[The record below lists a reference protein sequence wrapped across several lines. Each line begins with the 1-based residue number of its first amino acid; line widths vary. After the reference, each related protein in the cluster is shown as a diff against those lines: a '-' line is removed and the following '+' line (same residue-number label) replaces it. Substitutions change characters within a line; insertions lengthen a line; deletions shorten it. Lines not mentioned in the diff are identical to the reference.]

1 MEFQYSFDASP
12 KPMIDP
18 NATLYASV
26 AGMAADLGNGECVFR
41 TADGPHVMTTQVLG
55 ALDRCRAFKSIDEHI
70 QTIRQILPNVP
81 LDGIKRVLDG
91 LVGRRLLISESDYLH
106 NLEASAAA
114 TSQPGVDPT
123 LVIRACDRPA
133 ALKQCLSSLQQSA
146 AVQGLPV
153 QLIDDSRDTGAQR
166 EHQQLLADS
175 GLNARAFDADTA
187 IAKLKRALPEH
198 QAVIA
203 DLFAGHGNGRAFNRA
218 LLATAGRTL
227 ALLDD
232 DFVYRMH
239 RHPEFKAGLDL
250 ALSSNLPVRFF
261 DQLPAAL
268 EAGQEDASAFADH
281 QRRCGQSLAGLL
293 QIEGLGNRKGALRG
307 LEPSNLPHLSAGAR
321 IVATVNG
328 HRGRSGSTRCEGFFE
343 VDAASRASFVAT
355 RERYLRSI
363 ENPALWVGPTKAHLA
378 RRVNFLPFLVDTTDM
393 LGFAAPTGRSE
404 DAFFGAMTQLLLPES
419 LVWMSAHAI
428 AHQPPEERKFPK
440 PGAEVERPGFN
451 TFLVDYALNR
461 VGDLRAASVTQ
472 RAAGFAGMLEDLAD
486 CEQRA
491 LLQFVAEY
499 LQFRRSDLIHSLQGI
514 AAEAGPQAPVF
525 WQADLREI
533 IVANGKALAQN
544 ELPRLAGEQAFTTA
558 EALTAHWRNE
568 LRRHAAA
575 VRAWPVIWQAALQG
589 VAR

>member
-1 MEFQYSFDASP
+1 MDFQYSFDASP
-12 KPMIDP
+12 KPRIDP

-41 TADGPHVMTTQVLG
+41 TQDGPHVMTTQVLG

-70 QTIRQILPNVP
+70 DTIRQILPNVP

-91 LVGRRLLISESDYLH
+91 LVGRKLLVSEADYLASLDAA
-106 NLEASAAA
+106 NVGSAEAG
-114 TSQPGVDPT
+114 QNPQ
-123 LVIRACDRPA
+123 LVIRACDRPE
-133 ALKQCLSSLQQSA
+133 ALKQCLASLKEAA
-146 AVQGLPV
+146 AVQSLPV
-153 QLIDDSRDTGAQR
+153 HLVDDSRDSASLRT
-166 EHQQLLADS
+166 HQQLLADS
-175 GLNARAFDADTA
+175 GLNAKVFDADA
-187 IAKLKRALPEH
+187 ALGKLKRALPEH
-198 QAVIA
+198 QAVID

-218 LLATAGRTL
+218 LLASAGRTL

-232 DFVYRMH
+232 DFVYRLH
-239 RHPEFKAGLDL
+239 RHPEYKPGLDL
-250 ALSSNLPVRFF
+250 GLSSNLPVRFF
-261 DQLPAAL
+261 DQLSGAL
-268 EAGQEDASAFADH
+268 NAGVDDVNAFSDH
-281 QRRCGQSLAGLL
+281 QRRCGQSLAALM
-293 QIEGLGNRKGALRG
+293 QIEGLKAQKGSLRG
-307 LEPSNLPHLSAGAR
+307 LEPSTLPHLRAGAR

-343 VDAASRASFVAT
+343 IDAASRATFVSS
-355 RERYLRSI
+355 REQYLRAI

-378 RRVNFLPFLVDTTDM
+378 RRVNFLPFLVDTTGM

-404 DAFFGAMTQLLLPES
+404 DAFFGAITQLLLPES

-472 RAAGFAGMLEDLAD
+472 RAHGFASMLDDLAD
-486 CEQRA
+486 SEQQA
-491 LLQFVAEY
+491 MLQFVAEY
-499 LQFRRSDLIHSLQGI
+499 LQFRRSDLIHSLQGV
-514 AAEAGPQAPVF
+514 AAEAGPQAPVY

-544 ELPRLAGEQAFTTA
+544 ELPRLAGEQHLDSAV
-558 EALTAHWRNE
+558 ALCAHWRSE

-575 VRAWPVIWQAALQG
+575 MRAWPTIWQAALQG
-589 VAR
+589 AAR